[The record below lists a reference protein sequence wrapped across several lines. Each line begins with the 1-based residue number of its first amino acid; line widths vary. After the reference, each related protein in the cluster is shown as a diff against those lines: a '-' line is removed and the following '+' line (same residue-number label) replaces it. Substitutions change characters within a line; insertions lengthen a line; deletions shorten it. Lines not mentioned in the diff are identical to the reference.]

1 MNMIKDNATEA
12 VMRELNASYGIMTF
26 DELLALTGYSQVEL
40 ASAIGV
46 LTAERKIQIRVNCL
60 LDFPSGRHSCK
71 ELLFMRFR
79 KLVSIH
85 FMQHRE
91 VNYYAS
97 KLHISPK
104 YLSTSVKTV
113 SGRTVR
119 EWINEAVIKEIKYQ
133 LLNTA
138 LSIKEISGKLGFSDL
153 SSLGKYFKTQTGVSP
168 KTYRMSG
175 EDVNLIVKNEIH
187 FTT

>member
-1 MNMIKDNATEA
+1 MIKDNATEA

-26 DELLALTGYSQVEL
+26 DELLALTGYSPVEL
-40 ASAIGV
+40 ASAIGI

-91 VNYYAS
+91 VDFYAS
-97 KLHISPK
+97 KLCISPK
-104 YLSTSVKTV
+104 HLSTSVKTT

-119 EWINEAVIKEIKYQ
+119 EWIRDAVIEEMKYHLLHSGQSVKE
-133 LLNTA
+133 LAARFNFPN
-138 LSIKEISGKLGFSDL
+138 ISCF
-153 SSLGKYFKTQTGVSP
+153 GKYFKTQTGMSP
-168 KTYRMSG
+168 KTYRLSG
-175 EDVNLIVKNEIH
+175 EDVNLIVKSKK
-187 FTT
+187 

>member
-1 MNMIKDNATEA
+1 MIKDSATEA

-26 DELLALTGYSQVEL
+26 DELLASTGYSPVEL

-60 LDFPSGRHSCK
+60 LDFLSGRHSCK

-104 YLSTSVKTV
+104 YLSASVKTV

-119 EWINEAVIKEIKYQ
+119 EWINDAVIKEIKYQ
-133 LLNTA
+133 LLNTT
-138 LSIKEISGKLGFSDL
+138 LSIKEISCKLGFSDL
-153 SSLGKYFKTQTGVSP
+153 SSGQPHQKLLFGIIFLLS
-168 KTYRMSG
+168 
-175 EDVNLIVKNEIH
+175 
-187 FTT
+187 

>member
-1 MNMIKDNATEA
+1 MIKDNATEA

-26 DELLALTGYSQVEL
+26 DELLASTGYSPVEL

-60 LDFPSGRHSCK
+60 LDFPSGGHSCK

-97 KLHISPK
+97 KLHITPK
-104 YLSTSVKTV
+104 YLSVSVKSV

-119 EWINEAVIKEIKYQ
+119 EWINDAVTKEIKYL

-138 LSIKEISGKLGFSDL
+138 LSIKEISGKLGFSA
-153 SSLGKYFKTQTGVSP
+153 SSLGKYFKTQTGMSP

-175 EDVNLIVKNEIH
+175 E
-187 FTT
+187 

>member
-1 MNMIKDNATEA
+1 MIKDNATEA

-26 DELLALTGYSQVEL
+26 DELLALTGYSPVEL

-60 LDFPSGRHSCK
+60 LDFPSGGHSCK

-79 KLVSIH
+79 QLVSIH

>member
-1 MNMIKDNATEA
+1 
-12 VMRELNASYGIMTF
+12 
-26 DELLALTGYSQVEL
+26 
-40 ASAIGV
+40 
-46 LTAERKIQIRVNCL
+46 
-60 LDFPSGRHSCK
+60 
-71 ELLFMRFR
+71 
-79 KLVSIH
+79 
-85 FMQHRE
+85 MQHRE

>member
-1 MNMIKDNATEA
+1 MIKDSATEA

-26 DELLALTGYSQVEL
+26 DELLASTGYSPVEL

-60 LDFPSGRHSCK
+60 LDFHSCK

-104 YLSTSVKTV
+104 YLSASVKTV

-119 EWINEAVIKEIKYQ
+119 EWINDAVIKEIKYQ
-133 LLNTA
+133 LLNTT
-138 LSIKEISGKLGFSDL
+138 LSIKEISCKLGFSDL
-153 SSLGKYFKTQTGVSP
+153 SSGQPHQKLLFGIIFLLS
-168 KTYRMSG
+168 
-175 EDVNLIVKNEIH
+175 
-187 FTT
+187 